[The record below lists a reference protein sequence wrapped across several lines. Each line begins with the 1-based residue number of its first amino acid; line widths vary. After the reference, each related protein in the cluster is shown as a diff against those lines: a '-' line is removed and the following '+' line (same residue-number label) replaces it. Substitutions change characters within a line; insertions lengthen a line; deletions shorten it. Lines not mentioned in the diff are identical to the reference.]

1 MTRKSFLTLLS
12 FATGFIFT
20 SVTADEGMWQPH
32 QLPELNETLTE
43 MGLKVDPKNLNSLT
57 AFPMNAIVSLG
68 NCSASFV
75 SAKGLVVTNH
85 HCVYGSIQFN
95 STAENNL
102 IQNGFLAK
110 QFNEELRAA
119 PGSRVYVTEEVT
131 EVTRDVLSGVT
142 DKMSGI
148 DRYEAI
154 EANIKKLV
162 ANCEKTDIHRCN
174 VAPFHHGMEYFL
186 TKQLEIRDVR
196 LVYAPAESVGKYG
209 GDIDNWM
216 WPRHTGD
223 FGFYRAYVGRDGKPA
238 DYSED
243 NIPYKPA
250 SYLKVSAKGLG
261 DGDFVMALGYPGRT
275 DRYRTGD
282 EVENQ
287 FTWYYPEGRKIRED
301 LMAIIDAQSEPDS
314 QARINYQSTYA
325 SLSNYAKNFKSMVES
340 YSHSDFLE
348 RKKKQQAE
356 LAAWIAANPERNEKY
371 GKAQAE
377 LDGLVDQ
384 VQATQARDLVLAY
397 MRYASLPSAAS
408 ELYRLAVEKQ
418 KPDTEREPGYQK
430 RDMPQF
436 EQYLKRISRR
446 YDEKVEKAILVDLLK
461 RYAELPADQRVPA
474 MDEVFGITKSFNDK
488 KLAGRVDRF
497 YKKTEL
503 DDESVRLAWMDK
515 PVEDFKKSRDPL
527 IEYAVAVHEPLMQL
541 EKQDKENTGLQQR
554 WRSRYMEALIAFNRA
569 KGEPVYADANSTLR
583 VTFGQVKGNI
593 PRDGIKNLPFT
604 TLEGIIEKNTGEE
617 PFNAPEKQ
625 LELINK
631 KQYGKYVLNEL
642 NSVPVNFL
650 TTVDITGGNSG
661 SATLNGDA
669 ELVGLLF
676 DGVYESIIGDWDF
689 DPEKNRAISVDTRY
703 MLWVMKHLDGAT
715 NLIEEMEIVE

>member
-1 MTRKSFLTLLS
+1 
-12 FATGFIFT
+12 
-20 SVTADEGMWQPH
+20 MWQPH
-32 QLPELNETLTE
+32 QLPELNDKLVD
-43 MGLKVDPKNLNSLT
+43 MGLKIDPENLNSLT

-75 SAKGLVVTNH
+75 SPKGLVVTNH
-85 HCVYGSIQFN
+85 HCIYGSVQFN

-102 IQNGFLAK
+102 IENGFLAK
-110 QFNEELRAA
+110 QLNDELPAA

-131 EVTRDVLSGVT
+131 EVTDEVLRGVS
-142 DKMSGI
+142 DNMPGI
-148 DRYEAI
+148 DRYQAI
-154 EANIKKLV
+154 ETKTKELV
-162 ANCEKTDIHRCN
+162 ADCEKTEIHRCN
-174 VAPFHHGMEYFL
+174 VSAFHHGMEYFL

-250 SYLKVSAKGLG
+250 SYLKVSAKGVNK
-261 DGDFVMALGYPGRT
+261 GDFVMALGYPGST
-275 DRYRTGD
+275 DRYRTAD

-287 FTWYYPEGRKIRED
+287 FTWYYPEGREIRED
-301 LMAIIDAQSEPDS
+301 LMAIIDAESEPGS
-314 QARINYQSTYA
+314 QARISYQSTYA

-340 YSHSDFLE
+340 YSQSDFLE
-348 RKKKQQAE
+348 RKKELEAE
-356 LAAWIAANPERNEKY
+356 LAAWVAASPERKEKY
-371 GKAQAE
+371 GNAQAE
-377 LDGLVDQ
+377 LAELINQ

-418 KPDTEREPGYQK
+418 KPDAEREPGYQE

-446 YDEKVEKAILVDLLK
+446 YDETVEKAILVYLLK
-461 RYAELPADQRVPA
+461 RYAELPADQRIPA
-474 MDEVFGITKSFNDK
+474 MDDVFGITESFDEK
-488 KLAGRVDRF
+488 KVARRVDRF

-503 DDESVRLAWMDK
+503 DNESIRLTWMDK
-515 PVEDFKKSRDPL
+515 PIEDFKKSRDPL
-527 IEYAVAVHEPLMQL
+527 IEYAVAVHDPQMQL
-541 EKQDKENTGLQQR
+541 EKQGKENKGMQQR

-617 PFNAPEKQ
+617 PFDAPEKQ
-625 LELINK
+625 LELIK
-631 KQYGKYVLNEL
+631 QKQYGKYELKEL

-661 SATLNGDA
+661 SATLNGNA

-703 MLWVMKHLDGAT
+703 MLWVMEYLDGAA
-715 NLIEEMEIVE
+715 NLLNEMEIVE